1 MVAAKIRAGTPAHA
15 DPLEQVHRRFEGW
28 RRTRERLSPIPEALW
43 ASAVGL
49 AREHGLHKTAG
60 ALRLNYYTLKK
71 HLESADGQAGGQEVK
86 ATVVELAPRAAAM
99 CEFIFELENARGAK
113 MRIEFKGTDTPD
125 LAILSRVFLNIAS

>member
-1 MVAAKIRAGTPAHA
+1 MPIPSSRFIGASRA
-15 DPLEQVHRRFEGW
+15 R

-71 HLESADGQAGGQEVK
+71 HLESADGQA
-86 ATVVELAPRAAAM
+86 
-99 CEFIFELENARGAK
+99 
-113 MRIEFKGTDTPD
+113 
-125 LAILSRVFLNIAS
+125 

>member
-28 RRTRERLSPIPEALW
+28 RRTRERLSPISEALW

-60 ALRLNYYTLKK
+60 ALRRNYYTLKK
-71 HLESADGQAGGQEVK
+71 
-86 ATVVELAPRAAAM
+86 
-99 CEFIFELENARGAK
+99 
-113 MRIEFKGTDTPD
+113 
-125 LAILSRVFLNIAS
+125 